1 MTPSRDTSPEPRED
15 SRGSRNLARVVRV
28 ITAGAVVAGTPFLFA
43 GTAHAASDE
52 TWDQLAKCESG
63 GKWSTNTGNGFSGG
77 LQFTASTW
85 RANGGKGSAHNASRE
100 EQIRVAERVLA
111 SQGWKAWPACSKKIK
126 AKGKAQ
132 LRDKTNATKDT
143 RTEVKPNVPAVPAA
157 PVPPVAPAPRIPA
170 AVPAPQVPA
179 AVPAPQVPAAV
190 PNVPAPR
197 VPSVPTPAAQ
207 VPNVPN
213 APAPA
218 APAAP
223 ATPAGQKYTVV
234 SGDSLS
240 KIAQTRN
247 LPGGWQAL
255 YERNRDQLGG
265 APNKLKPGQQLNL
278 G

>member
-1 MTPSRDTSPEPRED
+1 MTPSRDTSPEPREV

-52 TWDQLAKCESG
+52 TWDQLAKCEAG
-63 GKWSTNTGNGFSGG
+63 GRWNANTGNGFSGG

-126 AKGKAQ
+126 AKGKAE
-132 LRDKTNATKDT
+132 LRDKTKATKDT
-143 RTEVKPNVPAVPAA
+143 RTEVKPNAPAAPALPAA
-157 PVPPVAPAPRIPA
+157 PVPPVAPA
-170 AVPAPQVPA
+170 VPAPQVPA
-179 AVPAPQVPAAV
+179 AI

-213 APAPA
+213 AA

-223 ATPAGQKYTVV
+223 TAPATPAAQKYTVV

-255 YERNRDQLGG
+255 YERNRDQLGS

>member
-1 MTPSRDTSPEPRED
+1 MTPSRDTSPEPREA
-15 SRGSRNLARVVRV
+15 SRGARNLARVARV
-28 ITAGAVVAGTPFLFA
+28 ITAGAVVAGSPFLFA
-43 GTAHAASDE
+43 GTAHAASDD

-63 GKWSTNTGNGFSGG
+63 GKWNTNTGNGFSGG

-126 AKGKAQ
+126 AKGKAE
-132 LRDKTNATKDT
+132 LRDKTNATKNT
-143 RTEVKPNVPAVPAA
+143 RTEVKPNAPAAPAVPAV
-157 PVPPVAPAPRIPA
+157 PVPPVA
-170 AVPAPQVPA
+170 
-179 AVPAPQVPAAV
+179 AAV

-213 APAPA
+213 AVPAPTA
-218 APAAP
+218 PTTPAAS
-223 ATPAGQKYTVV
+223 GQKYTVV

-265 APNKLKPGQQLNL
+265 TPNKLKPGQQLNL